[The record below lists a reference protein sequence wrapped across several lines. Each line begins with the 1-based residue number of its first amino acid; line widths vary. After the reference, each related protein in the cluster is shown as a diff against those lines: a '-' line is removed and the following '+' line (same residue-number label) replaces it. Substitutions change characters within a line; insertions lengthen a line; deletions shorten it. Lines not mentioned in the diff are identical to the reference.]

1 MFRSQRIFGR
11 PVDSQSPDA
20 HPQFGRILTV
30 AAHNDRRGFT
40 LVELL
45 VVIAIIGILIG
56 LLLPAVQM
64 AREAARKSQCRNNM
78 KQFGL
83 AILNYEGVHTVIVPG
98 CIWDSQGNNK
108 IYASASTMLLPYFE
122 QGNLSKIYDQSKP
135 WDKQAPGVS
144 NRVIPTFTCPTNEK
158 DNPTTDAAFG
168 PGGLNLPSGAQMGV
182 LDYIFCK
189 GATDAWC
196 DQPNNVPGTLRGMF
210 DAALTIRMAQ
220 ITDGT
225 SNTIAMGEGAGGES
239 FGLCAKIGCT
249 TPAGPDL
256 VTNTAQYATN
266 YWFLPQP
273 SEQVL
278 TSLGVIR
285 SSGFGCTVE
294 KMNKNPVTHS
304 MADQRTGK
312 ITDCRASFDGGPHF
326 TSNFR
331 SAHSGGGHFLFADG
345 SVQWINDN
353 IDMDLY
359 RGLSTM
365 GGGEV
370 TSLP

>member
-1 MFRSQRIFGR
+1 MIVRN
-11 PVDSQSPDA
+11 
-20 HPQFGRILTV
+20 H
-30 AAHNDRRGFT
+30 RRGFT

-83 AILNYEGVHTVIVPG
+83 AILNYEVTNGVLVPG
-98 CIWDSQGNNK
+98 CIWDSKGNNK

-122 QGNLSKIYDQSKP
+122 QANLANIYDNTKP
-135 WDKQAPGVS
+135 WDKQGPGVS
-144 NRVIPTFTCPTNEK
+144 NRVIPSFVCPSNEK

-168 PGGLNLPSGAQMGV
+168 PGGLNLASGADMGV

-189 GATDAWC
+189 GASDAWC
-196 DQPNNVPGTLRGMF
+196 DTPNNVPGTLRGIF
-210 DAALTIRMAQ
+210 DAALTVRMAQ

-225 SNTIAMGEGAGGES
+225 SNTFAMGEGAGGER
-239 FGLCAKIGCT
+239 FGLCSKVGCT
-249 TPAGPDL
+249 VAAGPDPI
-256 VTNTAQYATN
+256 TSTGQYATN

-273 SEQVL
+273 SQQTL
-278 TSLGVIR
+278 ASLGVLR

-294 KMNKNPVTHS
+294 RMNKNPVTHS
-304 MADQRTGK
+304 MADQRPGK
-312 ITDCRASFDGGPHF
+312 ISDCRASFDGGPHF

-331 SAHSGGGHFLFADG
+331 SAHSSGVHFLMADG
-345 SVQWINDN
+345 SAQWVNET
-353 IDMDLY
+353 IDLAVY
-359 RGLSTM
+359 QALSTM
-365 GGGEV
+365 GAGDIA
-370 TSLP
+370 TIP